1 MKMSSMT
8 ILSLF
13 AAAALAM
20 VPPAAAAPRKAES
33 RSKAAAVRKAEAR
46 RKAAAAQQK
55 VEARRSAAADALVEI
70 ENPAGA
76 IRVIGWERGEVMV
89 NGDLGAGATGLD
101 FTGSGS
107 RIHVGVDTERNPH
120 GVRSTLEVRVPARSR
135 LQIQSFAGSI
145 TVSDVSGTVSAETVN
160 GSITIAGQAGEI
172 AAESVN
178 GAVSVSGASTH
189 CKAES
194 VNGSVT
200 VRGAS
205 GDLEASTVNGRLEV
219 SGGTFQRAHL
229 ETVSGSLSFEGGLAS
244 GATLEAET
252 VSGSVA
258 LSLPAS
264 VAADF
269 TISTFSGSVD
279 NAFGPPAKRVGQYTP
294 EKELE
299 FSTGGGGASVSV
311 HTLSG
316 SITLRK
322 R

>member
-1 MKMSSMT
+1 MPTKT
-8 ILSLF
+8 VLSL
-13 AAAALAM
+13 ALAAALGL
-20 VPPAAAAPRKAES
+20 APR
-33 RSKAAAVRKAEAR
+33 
-46 RKAAAAQQK
+46 AAAAQQK
-55 VEARRSAAADALVEI
+55 VEARRSAAADARVEI
-70 ENPAGA
+70 ENPAGS
-76 IRVIGWERGEVMV
+76 IRVIGWDRGEVMV
-89 NGDLGAGATGLD
+89 TGDLGAGATGLD

-107 RIHVGVDTERNPH
+107 RVRVGVDTERNPH
-120 GVRSTLEVRVPARSR
+120 GVVSSLEVHVPARAR
-135 LQIQSFAGSI
+135 LQIESFAGSI

-160 GSITIAGQAGEI
+160 GSISVTGQAHEI

-178 GAVSVSGASTH
+178 GAVEVSGKSTH
-189 CKAES
+189 TKAES

-205 GDLEASTVNGRLEV
+205 GDLEASTVNGRLDV
-219 SGGTFQRAHL
+219 AGGSFERARL
-229 ETVSGSLSFEGGLAS
+229 ETVSGSLSFDGGLSS
-244 GATLEAET
+244 GANLEAET
-252 VSGSVA
+252 VSGPVT
-258 LSLPAS
+258 LVLPAS

-269 TISTFSGSVD
+269 SISTFSGSID
-279 NAFGPPAKRVGQYTP
+279 NALGPAATRRSAHSP